1 MYLSRAQYEAIRPIA
16 EELDQKYGYI
26 NVDILLAEIDRL
38 VASGKMEPVFT
49 ATTEE
54 VYSRYRREII
64 SQFMQRWEVETKEY
78 WLGVASRQDRIGA
91 YYRLGMAHTESSV
104 ASKARQEY
112 ITALTML
119 RTYGPYASSWG
130 KELQDISRDIDGVK
144 EYIKANWK
152 ALVETDP
159 PLAG

>member
-1 MYLSRAQYEAIRPIA
+1 MYLSKAQYETIQPIA

-26 NVDILLAEIDRL
+26 DIDILLAEIDRRA
-38 VASGKMEPVFT
+38 ASGKIEPIFT

-54 VYSRYRREII
+54 VYDRYRREII

-78 WLGVASRQDRIGA
+78 WLGVASRQNRIGA
-91 YYRLGMAHTESSV
+91 YYRLETAHTESSV
-104 ASKARQEY
+104 ARKARQEY

-130 KELQDISRDIDGVK
+130 KEFQDISRDLAEVK
-144 EYIKANWK
+144 KHVKANWQG
-152 ALVETDP
+152 P